1 MRRRDF
7 LKAIGACAVCAV
19 PGAMWAIG
27 PEEETTVR
35 PGAAPNPAHG
45 KRPNVILVLCDD
57 LGWGD
62 LGAFWQ
68 NKRADGNQ
76 PHIDT
81 PNLDDAMRRGV
92 MLTNAYTT
100 SPVCAPARAS
110 MVSGKHQGNCNL
122 RDNMFDRPVDA
133 HMTLGTVM
141 KQAGYA
147 TWHIGKWGIGGGY
160 ESGTNGNGTQSGGQP
175 RRSMACDAGF
185 DYSYGYPAH
194 AHGHSFYHW
203 AKDEGSWSTSKVGSP
218 VVENVSK
225 EMYDAGRYLNLS
237 RGYNDSSFE
246 QDPEGTYYRR
256 QIANTEVRYCYDTD
270 LFTAKIKQLIDGH
283 LKAGREEPFFC
294 YACYTTVHG
303 AGSKNNQGDP
313 TLSSLEDFHV
323 PGRAYPKLDDADK
336 TWGGGVAWEKDE
348 DDCLPFKEGVEGGTN
363 TSNTY
368 IYPEYQ
374 GYDTKSKR
382 RYATNVRR
390 LDDALGDLLHFLEVR
405 GLAEDTLFIFT
416 SDNGPAGEYL
426 YNSAGSQ
433 YGLAKRIDWVETDGF
448 DSNGPFK
455 GMKRWGYDGGLREPT
470 FALWPGTIP
479 ASGTETPRVSD
490 FPFQFP
496 AWMATLA
503 DVAGL
508 PQPAHCDGVSILP
521 TLTGEGTQLPMR
533 IYAEYEDG
541 GSGNSWGFEQMVRDG
556 DYILVRLNGVNG
568 TRHLYN
574 VKEDEG
580 QEHDLAGDP
589 AQADRL
595 RWMTDLLTSCRLP
608 IDKTQAAYGCAGF
621 ASAHSGADAVA
632 MPATPLRGALPQ
644 LQVRVFRTG
653 AEAWPWVPNFRTLVP
668 DAGFLAVDTVALRER
683 LAKESGPFGL
693 AVEGW
698 IEADSEREVTFSASG
713 AGGCQ
718 LWLHESHILE
728 YEAGDCATGRSI
740 TMKLAK
746 GRHPYRLYLTAPTG
760 FSDLCTVMAEGKS
773 LA

>member
-7 LKAIGACAVCAV
+7 LKAIGACAVCAA

-27 PEEETTVR
+27 PEEQTIVR
-35 PGAAPNPAHG
+35 PGTAPNPAHG

-68 NKRADGNQ
+68 NSRAEAGNV
-76 PHIDT
+76 HIDT
-81 PNLDDAMRRGV
+81 PNLDEAMRRGV

-160 ESGTNGNGTQSGGQP
+160 ESGGQL

-203 AKDEGSWSTSKVGSP
+203 AKDEGSWRTLKVGSP

-237 RGYNDSSFE
+237 RGYNDSTFE

-256 QIANTEVRYCYDTD
+256 QVANTEVRYCYDTD
-270 LFTAKIKQLIDGH
+270 LFTAKIKQLIDDH
-283 LKAGREEPFFC
+283 LTNGGSAQPFFC

-303 AGSKNNQGDP
+303 AGSKNNQGDA
-313 TLSSLEDFHV
+313 TLKSVDDFHV
-323 PGRAYPKLDDADK
+323 PGRAYPALSDADT
-336 TWGGGVAWEKDE
+336 TWGGGVTWVKDANGY
-348 DDCLPFKEGVEGGTN
+348 LPFKEGVDGGAN

-368 IYPEYQ
+368 IHPDYE
-374 GYDTKSKR
+374 GYGTESQR

-390 LDDALGDLLHFLEVR
+390 LDEALGDLLHFLKVR
-405 GLAEDTLFIFT
+405 RLDEDTLFIFT

-426 YNSAGSQ
+426 YNSAGNL
-433 YGLAKRIDWVETDGF
+433 YGLAQRIDWVEQDGF

-455 GMKRWGYDGGLREPT
+455 GMKRWCYEGGLREPT

-479 ASGTETPRVSD
+479 ASGTETPRVSEV
-490 FPFQFP
+490 PFQFP

-521 TLTGEGTQLPMR
+521 TLTGQGAQLPMR

-541 GSGNSWGFEQMVRDG
+541 GSGNNWGFEQMVRDG
-556 DYILVRLNGVNG
+556 DYVLIRVNGVNG
-568 TRHLYN
+568 KRHLYN
-574 VKEDEG
+574 IKDDVA
-580 QEHDLAGDP
+580 QEHDLASDP

-595 RWMTDLLTSCRLP
+595 RWMTALLTTCRLP
-608 IDKTQAAYGCAGF
+608 IGKTQAAYGCEGF
-621 ASAHSGADAVA
+621 GTAHSGADATP
-632 MPATPLRGALPQ
+632 MPATPLHGALPQ

-653 AEAWPWVPNFRTLVP
+653 AKDWPWVPNFRTLEP
-668 DAGFLAVDTVALRER
+668 DAGFLAADAAALRDR
-683 LAKESGPFGL
+683 LAKESGHFGV

-698 IEADSEREVTFSASG
+698 IEAAAEGEVTFTATG

-718 LWLHESHILE
+718 LWLHEAHILE
-728 YEAGDCATGRSI
+728 YEAGDCAGGRSI

-760 FSDLCTVMAEGKS
+760 PEDLCKVKAGEIT

>member
-7 LKAIGACAVCAV
+7 LKAIGACAVCAA

-27 PEEETTVR
+27 PEEQTTVR
-35 PGAAPNPAHG
+35 PGTAVNPAHG
-45 KRPNVILVLCDD
+45 KKPNVILVLCDD

-68 NKRADGNQ
+68 NKRAEAGSV
-76 PHIDT
+76 HIDT
-81 PNLDDAMRRGV
+81 PNLDKAMRQGV

-100 SPVCAPARAS
+100 APVCAPARAS

-133 HMTLGTVM
+133 HMTIGTVM

-160 ESGTNGNGTQSGGQP
+160 ESGGQP

-203 AKDEGSWSTSKVGSP
+203 EGNERGYDWRTQKQGSP
-218 VVENVSK
+218 VVENLSAQAK
-225 EMYDAGRYLNLS
+225 DDTFYAGLSHGATDWERDA
-237 RGYNDSSFE
+237 
-246 QDPEGTYYRR
+246 EGNYWRR
-256 QIANTEVRYCYDTD
+256 LISDAEVRHCYDTD
-270 LFTAKIKQLIDGH
+270 LFTAKIKQLI
-283 LKAGREEPFFC
+283 KAHHDSGREAPFFC
-294 YACYTTVHG
+294 YACYTTCHG
-303 AGSKNNQGDP
+303 AGQSGTQADP
-313 TLSSLEDFHV
+313 NLGSITQFHI
-323 PGRAYPKLDDADK
+323 PGNAYPALSEDK
-336 TWGGGVAWEKDE
+336 TWGGGVTWEQDAE
-348 DDCLPFKEGVEGGTN
+348 GHLPFRAVDAQGKA

-368 IYPEYQ
+368 VYDEYKDYTASQ
-374 GYDTKSKR
+374 Q
-382 RYATNVRR
+382 RYASNVRR
-390 LDDALGDLLHFLEVR
+390 IDEALGDLLHFLKLR
-405 GLAEDTLFIFT
+405 GLDKDTLFIFT

-426 YNSAGSQ
+426 SPGN
-433 YGLAKRIDWVETDGF
+433 ITWVNDAF

-455 GMKRWGYDGGLREPT
+455 GMKRWCYEGGLREPT
-470 FALWPGTIP
+470 FVLWPGTVP
-479 ASGTETPRVSD
+479 ASGTEAPRTSD

-556 DYILVRLNGVNG
+556 DYVLVRLNGVNG

-589 AQADRL
+589 AQAERL

-608 IDKTQAAYGCAGF
+608 IGKTRDAYGCEGF
-621 ASAHSGADAVA
+621 ASAHSGADAEA
-632 MPATPLRGALPQ
+632 MPATPLRGALPR

-653 AEAWPWVPNFRTLVP
+653 AEEWPWVPNFRTLEP
-668 DAGFLAVDTVALRER
+668 DAGFLAADAAELRGR
-683 LAKESGPFGL
+683 LAGESGPFGL

-698 IEADSEREVTFSASG
+698 IEADAEREVTFTAKG
-713 AGGCQ
+713 EGGCQ

-728 YEAGDCATGRSI
+728 YEAGDCAQGRAI
-740 TMKLAK
+740 AVKLAK

-760 FSDLCTVMAEGKS
+760 PASLCAVTAGGAA

>member
-7 LKAIGACAVCAV
+7 LKAIGACAVCAA

-27 PEEETTVR
+27 PEEQTVVR
-35 PGAAPNPAHG
+35 PGTAPNPAHG

-81 PNLDDAMRRGV
+81 PNLDEAMRRGV

-160 ESGTNGNGTQSGGQP
+160 ESGGQP
-175 RRSMACDAGF
+175 RRAMACDAGF

-203 AKDEGSWSTSKVGSP
+203 AKDEGSWRTLKVGSP

-237 RGYNDSSFE
+237 RGYNDSTFE

-256 QIANTEVRYCYDTD
+256 QVANTEVRYCYDTD
-270 LFTAKIKQLIDGH
+270 LFTAKIKQLIDDH
-283 LKAGREEPFFC
+283 LTNGGSAQPFFC

-303 AGSKNNQGDP
+303 AGSKNNQGDN
-313 TLSSLEDFHV
+313 TLSSLDDFHV
-323 PGRAYPKLDDADK
+323 PGRAYPALSDADT
-336 TWGGGVAWEKDE
+336 TWGGGVTWVKDANGY
-348 DDCLPFKEGVEGGTN
+348 LPFKEGVEGGTN

-368 IYPEYQ
+368 IHPDYE
-374 GYDTKSKR
+374 GYDTVQKQ

-390 LDDALGDLLHFLEVR
+390 LDEALGDLLHFLKVR
-405 GLAEDTLFIFT
+405 GLEEDTLFIFT

-426 YNSAGSQ
+426 GPTN
-433 YGLAKRIDWVETDGF
+433 GLLGRLNVVEGNF
-448 DSNGPFK
+448 DSNGPFQ
-455 GMKRWGYDGGLREPT
+455 GMKRWCYEGGLREPT
-470 FALWPGTIP
+470 FVLWPGTVP
-479 ASGTETPRVSD
+479 ASNAATPRASD

-521 TLTGEGTQLPMR
+521 TLTGQGAQLPMR

-541 GSGNSWGFEQMVRDG
+541 GSGNNWGFEQMVRDG
-556 DYILVRLNGVNG
+556 DYVLIRVNG
-568 TRHLYN
+568 ANDKRHLYN
-574 VKEDEG
+574 IKDDVA
-580 QEHDLAGDP
+580 QEHDLASDP

-595 RWMTDLLTSCRLP
+595 RWMTALLTTCRLP
-608 IDKTQAAYGCAGF
+608 IGKTQAAYGCAGF
-621 ASAHSGADAVA
+621 GTAHSGADATP

-653 AEAWPWVPNFRTLVP
+653 AKDWPWVPNFRTLEP
-668 DAGFLAVDTVALRER
+668 DAGFLAADADALRAR
-683 LAKESGPFGL
+683 LAKESGPFGV

-698 IEADSEREVTFSASG
+698 IEAAAEGEVTFTATG

-718 LWLHESHILE
+718 LWLHEAHILE
-728 YEAGDCATGRSI
+728 YEAGDCVGDGRSI

-746 GRHPYRLYLTAPTG
+746 GRHPYRLYLTAPNGPT
-760 FSDLCTVMAEGKS
+760 SLCAVSAGDRA

>member
-7 LKAIGACAVCAV
+7 LKAIGACAVCAA

-27 PEEETTVR
+27 PEEQTTVR
-35 PGAAPNPAHG
+35 PGTAVNPAHG
-45 KRPNVILVLCDD
+45 KKPNVILVLCDD

-68 NKRADGNQ
+68 NKRAEAGSV
-76 PHIDT
+76 HIDT
-81 PNLDDAMRRGV
+81 PNLDKAMRQGV

-100 SPVCAPARAS
+100 APVCAPARAS

-160 ESGTNGNGTQSGGQP
+160 ESGGQP

-203 AKDEGSWSTSKVGSP
+203 EGNERGYDWRTQKQGSP
-218 VVENVSK
+218 VVENLSAQAK
-225 EMYDAGRYLNLS
+225 DDTFYAGLS
-237 RGYNDSSFE
+237 HGATDWERDE
-246 QDPEGTYYRR
+246 EGTYWRR
-256 QIANTEVRYCYDTD
+256 LISDAEVRHCYDTD
-270 LFTAKIKQLIDGH
+270 LFTAKIKQLI
-283 LKAGREEPFFC
+283 KAHQDSGREEPFFC
-294 YACYTTVHG
+294 YACYTTCHG
-303 AGSKNNQGDP
+303 AGQSGTQADP
-313 TLSSLEDFHV
+313 NLGSTTQFHI
-323 PGRAYPKLDDADK
+323 PGNAYPDLNEDK
-336 TWGGGVAWEKDE
+336 TWGGGVTWEQDTE
-348 DDCLPFKEGVEGGTN
+348 GHLPFRAVDEQGKA

-368 IYPEYQ
+368 VYDEYK
-374 GYDTKSKR
+374 GYTASQQ
-382 RYATNVRR
+382 RYASNVRR
-390 LDDALGDLLHFLEVR
+390 IDEALGDLLHFLELR
-405 GLAEDTLFIFT
+405 GLDKDTLFIFT

-426 YNSAGSQ
+426 SPGN
-433 YGLAKRIDWVETDGF
+433 ITWVNGAF

-455 GMKRWGYDGGLREPT
+455 GMKRWCYEGGLREPT
-470 FALWPGTIP
+470 FVLWPGTVP
-479 ASGTETPRVSD
+479 ASGTEAPRTSD

-556 DYILVRLNGVNG
+556 DYVLVRLNGVNG

-589 AQADRL
+589 AQAERL

-608 IDKTQAAYGCAGF
+608 IGKTRDAYGCEGF
-621 ASAHSGADAVA
+621 ASAHSGADAEA
-632 MPATPLRGALPQ
+632 MPATPLRGALPR

-653 AEAWPWVPNFRTLVP
+653 AEEWPWVPNFRTLEP
-668 DAGFLAVDTVALRER
+668 DAGFLAADAAELRGR
-683 LAKESGPFGL
+683 LAGESGPFGL

-698 IEADSEREVTFSASG
+698 IEADAEREVTFTAKG
-713 AGGCQ
+713 EGGCQ
-718 LWLHESHILE
+718 LWLHEAHIQE
-728 YEAGDCATGRSI
+728 YEAGDCANGRSI

-746 GRHPYRLYLTAPTG
+746 GRHPYRLYLTAPEG
-760 FSDLCTVMAEGKS
+760 HSSLCAVSAGGAA

>member
-45 KRPNVILVLCDD
+45 KKPNVILVLCDD

-68 NKRADGNQ
+68 NQRADGNQ

-160 ESGTNGNGTQSGGQP
+160 ESGGQP

-203 AKDEGSWSTSKVGSP
+203 EGNERGYDWRTQKQGSP
-218 VVENVSK
+218 VVENLSAQAK
-225 EMYDAGRYLNLS
+225 DDTFYAGLS
-237 RGYNDSSFE
+237 HGATDWERDE
-246 QDPEGTYYRR
+246 EGTYWRR
-256 QIANTEVRYCYDTD
+256 LISDAEVRHCYDTD
-270 LFTAKIKQLIDGH
+270 LFTAKIKQLI
-283 LKAGREEPFFC
+283 KAHQDSGREEPFFC
-294 YACYTTVHG
+294 YACYTTCHG
-303 AGSKNNQGDP
+303 AGQSGTQADP
-313 TLSSLEDFHV
+313 NLGSTTQFHI
-323 PGRAYPKLDDADK
+323 PGNAYPDLNEDK
-336 TWGGGVAWEKDE
+336 TWGGGVTWEQDTE
-348 DDCLPFKEGVEGGTN
+348 GHLPFRAVDEQGKA

-368 IYPEYQ
+368 VYDEYK
-374 GYDTKSKR
+374 GYTASQQ
-382 RYATNVRR
+382 RYASNVRR
-390 LDDALGDLLHFLEVR
+390 IDEALGDLLHFLKLR
-405 GLAEDTLFIFT
+405 GLDKDTLFIFT

-426 YNSAGSQ
+426 SPGN
-433 YGLAKRIDWVETDGF
+433 ITWVNGAF

-455 GMKRWGYDGGLREPT
+455 GMKRWCYEGGLREPT
-470 FALWPGTIP
+470 FVLWPGTVP
-479 ASGTETPRVSD
+479 ASGTETPRTSD

-508 PQPAHCDGVSILP
+508 PQPAHCDGVSLLP
-521 TLTGEGTQLPMR
+521 TLMGEGTQLPMR

-541 GSGNSWGFEQMVRDG
+541 GSGNNWGFEQMVRDG
-556 DYILVRLNGVNG
+556 DYVLIRVNGVNG
-568 TRHLYN
+568 KRYLYN
-574 VKEDEG
+574 IKDDIG
-580 QEHDLAGDP
+580 QEHDLSGDP

-595 RWMTDLLTSCRLP
+595 RWMTALLTSCRLP
-608 IDKTQAAYGCAGF
+608 IGKTQAAYGCAGF

-653 AEAWPWVPNFRTLVP
+653 ADAWPWVPNFRTLEP
-668 DAGFLAVDTVALRER
+668 DAGFLVADAAALRDR
-683 LAKESGPFGL
+683 LAKENGPFGV

-698 IEADSEREVTFSASG
+698 IEADAEREVTFTASG

-728 YEAGDCATGRSI
+728 YEAGDCAAGRSI

-746 GRHPYRLYLTAPTG
+746 GRHPYRLYLTAPKG

>member
-7 LKAIGACAVCAV
+7 LKTIGACAVCAV

-27 PEEETTVR
+27 PEEQTIVR
-35 PGAAPNPAHG
+35 PGTAPNPAHG

-68 NKRADGNQ
+68 NQRADGNQ

-160 ESGTNGNGTQSGGQP
+160 ESGGQK

-203 AKDEGSWSTSKVGSP
+203 AKDENSWRTSKVGSP

-237 RGYNDSSFE
+237 RGYNDSTFE

-256 QIANTEVRYCYDTD
+256 QVANTEVRYCYDTD
-270 LFTAKIKQLIDGH
+270 LFTAKIKQLIDDH
-283 LKAGREEPFFC
+283 LTNGGSAQPFFC

-303 AGSKNNQGDP
+303 AGSKNNQGDN
-313 TLSSLEDFHV
+313 TLSSLDDFHV
-323 PGRAYPKLDDADK
+323 PGRAYPALSDADT
-336 TWGGGVAWEKDE
+336 TWGGGVTWVKDANGY
-348 DDCLPFKEGVEGGTN
+348 LPFKEGVEGGTN

-368 IYPEYQ
+368 IHPDYE
-374 GYDTKSKR
+374 GYDTVQKR

-390 LDDALGDLLHFLEVR
+390 LDEALGDLLHFLKVR
-405 GLAEDTLFIFT
+405 RLDEDTLFIFT

-426 YNSAGSQ
+426 GPTN
-433 YGLAKRIDWVETDGF
+433 GLLGRLNVVEGNF
-448 DSNGPFK
+448 DSNGPFQ
-455 GMKRWGYDGGLREPT
+455 GMKRWCYEGGLREPT
-470 FALWPGTIP
+470 FVLWPGTVP
-479 ASGTETPRVSD
+479 ASNAATSRASD
-490 FPFQFP
+490 VPFQFP

-508 PQPAHCDGVSILP
+508 PQPAHCDGVSLLP
-521 TLTGEGTQLPMR
+521 TLMGEGRQLPMR

-541 GSGNSWGFEQMVRDG
+541 GSGNNWGFEQMVRDG
-556 DYILVRLNGVNG
+556 DYVLIRVNG
-568 TRHLYN
+568 ANDKRHLYN
-574 VKEDEG
+574 IKEDVA
-580 QEHDLAGDP
+580 QEHDLASDP

-595 RWMTDLLTSCRLP
+595 RWMTALLTTCRLP
-608 IDKTQAAYGCAGF
+608 IGKTQAAYGCAGF
-621 ASAHSGADAVA
+621 GTAHSGADATP
-632 MPATPLRGALPQ
+632 MPATPLHGALPQ

-653 AEAWPWVPNFRTLVP
+653 AKDWPWVPNFRTLEP
-668 DAGFLAVDTVALRER
+668 DAGFLAADADALRAR
-683 LAKESGPFGL
+683 LAKESGPFGV

-698 IEADSEREVTFSASG
+698 IEAAAEGEVTFTATG

-718 LWLHESHILE
+718 LWLHEAHILE
-728 YEAGDCATGRSI
+728 YEAGDCANGRTI
-740 TMKLAK
+740 AMRLAK

-760 FSDLCTVMAEGKS
+760 PEDLCKVKAGEIT

>member
-7 LKAIGACAVCAV
+7 LKAIGACAVCAA

-27 PEEETTVR
+27 PEEQTVVR
-35 PGAAPNPAHG
+35 PGTAPNPAHG

-68 NKRADGNQ
+68 NSRAEAGNV
-76 PHIDT
+76 HIDT
-81 PNLDDAMRRGV
+81 PNLDEAMRRGV

-110 MVSGKHQGNCNL
+110 MVSGKHQGHCNL

-160 ESGTNGNGTQSGGQP
+160 ESGGQP
-175 RRSMACDAGF
+175 RRAMACDAGF

-203 AKDEGSWSTSKVGSP
+203 AKDEGSWRTLKVGSP

-237 RGYNDSSFE
+237 RGYNDSTFE

-256 QIANTEVRYCYDTD
+256 QVANTEVRYCYDTD
-270 LFTAKIKQLIDGH
+270 LFTAKIKQLIDDH
-283 LKAGREEPFFC
+283 LTNGDKKQPFFC

-323 PGRAYPKLDDADK
+323 PGRAYPALDDTDK
-336 TWGGGVAWEKDE
+336 RWGGGVAWEKDE
-348 DDCLPFKEGVEGGTN
+348 DDCLPFKEGVEGDAN

-374 GYDTKSKR
+374 GYGTASQC

-390 LDDALGDLLHFLEVR
+390 LDDALGDLLHFLKVR

-426 YNSAGSQ
+426 YNSAGNQ

-455 GMKRWGYDGGLREPT
+455 GMKRWCYEGGLREPT
-470 FALWPGTIP
+470 FVLWPGTVP
-479 ASGTETPRVSD
+479 ASGTETPRASD
-490 FPFQFP
+490 VPFQFP

-508 PQPAHCDGVSILP
+508 PQPAHCDGVSLLP
-521 TLTGEGTQLPMR
+521 TLMGEGRQLPMR

-541 GSGNSWGFEQMVRDG
+541 GSGNNWGFEQMVRDG
-556 DYILVRLNGVNG
+556 DYVLIRVNGVNG
-568 TRHLYN
+568 KRYLYN
-574 VKEDEG
+574 IKDDIG
-580 QEHDLAGDP
+580 QEHDLSGDP

-595 RWMTDLLTSCRLP
+595 RWMTALLTTCRLP
-608 IDKTQAAYGCAGF
+608 IGKTQAAYGCAGF
-621 ASAHSGADAVA
+621 GTAHSGADATP
-632 MPATPLRGALPQ
+632 MPATPLHGALPQ

-653 AEAWPWVPNFRTLVP
+653 AKDWPWVPNFRTLEP

-683 LAKESGPFGL
+683 LAKESVPFGV
-693 AVEGW
+693 AIDGW
-698 IEADSEREVTFSASG
+698 MEVDSEREVTFTAKG
-713 AGGCQ
+713 EGGCQ
-718 LWLHESHILE
+718 LWLHEAHILE

-740 TMKLAK
+740 AMRLAK
-746 GRHPYRLYLTAPTG
+746 GRHPYRLYLTAPNGPT
-760 FSDLCTVMAEGKS
+760 SLCAVSAGDRA